1 MQAHRP
7 TITGTRG
14 VVASTHY
21 LATMAG
27 HAMLEAGGNA
37 VDAGVA
43 AGIALG
49 VVQSELVGFAG
60 VAPIIIREAEAGRV
74 STIAGLGG
82 WPRAL
87 DAEFFQ
93 REHGGRIPHGVLR
106 SVVPA
111 APDAWITAL
120 ERFGTM
126 RFADVAAPA
135 IRYAKEGFVLDPSA
149 AEFIADSAELYGRF
163 PSSAAIYLP
172 GGKPPAP
179 GSIFV
184 QSELGASLQY
194 MADED
199 TKSAGRDRH
208 AGLAAA
214 RAAFYEGDLAR
225 IILDFYR
232 QEGGLLTAEDLR
244 DYASPVE
251 HAVSVGWREHR
262 LHCCG
267 AWCQGP
273 ALAEALKIV
282 ETSDIGRP
290 DLSPADAA
298 HLMIE
303 ALKLALWD
311 REKHFGDPRFVD
323 VPLERLL
330 DDGYTRRL
338 LRSIDMTRALD
349 TEAIERALG
358 RAAADPEAAGAT
370 PREPD
375 TAYCCAIDRW
385 GNVFSCTP
393 SDGSFNV
400 PVVPGT
406 GFVVSQR
413 GAQSR
418 PDPSHPS
425 GVAPG
430 KRPRL
435 TPNPAIAELADGRIM
450 AFGTPGGDVQT
461 QAMLQVFLNYAV
473 HGHSLQEAIEAPR
486 FASYSFPSSFA
497 PFDSHHQLVR
507 MEARFDDTLCADL
520 ERRGHRV
527 ERWPDYDWRAGG
539 VCAAVLDGTT
549 KRQSAGADPRRPSYA
564 VGW

>member
-358 RAAADPEAAGAT
+358 RAAADPAAAGAT

>member
-1 MQAHRP
+1 MLALRP

-21 LATMAG
+21 LASMAG

-60 VAPIIIREAEAGRV
+60 VAPIIFRDAASGRV

-87 DAEFFQ
+87 DPEFFV
-93 REHGGRIPHGVLR
+93 REHGGRIPPGVLR

-111 APDAWITAL
+111 APDAWIRAL
-120 ERFGTM
+120 ATYGTM
-126 RFADVAAPA
+126 SFADVAAPA
-135 IRYAKEGFVLDPSA
+135 IRFAGEGFVIDPMA
-149 AEFIADSAELYGRF
+149 AEFLEEHADLYARF

-172 GGKPPAP
+172 GGRPPRP
-179 GSIFV
+179 GDVFL
-184 QSELGASLQY
+184 QADLGRTLQY
-194 MADED
+194 MADEE
-199 TKSAGRDRH
+199 GRATAHGRE
-208 AGLAAA
+208 AGLQAA
-214 RAAFYEGDLAR
+214 RDAFYRGDIAAT
-225 IILDFYR
+225 ILRFYAE
-232 QEGGLLTAEDLR
+232 QGGLLAAEDLAA
-244 DYASPVE
+244 YESPIE
-251 HAVSVGWREHR
+251 PAVSVRWRGSNTVHV
-262 LHCCG
+262 CG

-273 ALAEALKIV
+273 AFAETLKIL
-282 ETSDIGRP
+282 ETSELGRTEME
-290 DLSPADAA
+290 PADRA
-298 HLMIE
+298 HLVIE

-311 REKHFGDPRFVD
+311 REAHIGDPRFVD
-323 VPLERLL
+323 VPLARLL
-330 DDGYTRRL
+330 SDAYTSRL
-338 LRSIDMTRALD
+338 LAGIDPRRALD
-349 TEAIERALG
+349 TEAFAERLQLG
-358 RAAADPEAAGAT
+358 ADGPLDVP

-393 SDGSFNV
+393 SDGSFHV

-406 GFVVSQR
+406 GLVVSQR

-418 PDPSHPS
+418 PDPRHPS

-450 AFGTPGGDVQT
+450 AFGTPGGDVQI
-461 QAMLQVFLNYAV
+461 QAMLQVFLNHVVDGLA
-473 HGHSLQEAIEAPR
+473 LQEAIEAPR
-486 FASYSFPSSFA
+486 IASFSFPSSFA
-497 PFDSHHQLVR
+497 PFECKHGVVR
-507 MEARFDDTLCADL
+507 AEAHVDAAIRDGLAA
-520 ERRGHRV
+520 RGHLV
-527 ERWPDYDWRAGG
+527 ETWPAYDWRAGG
-539 VCAAVLDGTT
+539 VCAATLDPT
-549 KRQSAGADPRRPSYA
+549 RMRMSAAADPRRPSYA